1 MRRALVIVSSA
12 IALGLAGAIPAIAC
26 PDHGLAGAIP
36 VSADSPAGQLG
47 TCQALGPLVPQLVS
61 TTDQN
66 LGDQTTGFCI
76 PQQDMSSEAT
86 A

>member
-1 MRRALVIVSSA
+1 MRRALVTVSSA
-12 IALGLAGAIPAIAC
+12 IALGLAGAIPASAC
-26 PDHGLAGAIP
+26 PAHGLAGAIP
-36 VSADSPAGQLG
+36 VSADSPAGLG
-47 TCQALGPLVPQLVS
+47 TCQALGPLVSELVS

-76 PQQDMSSEAT
+76 PQQDKSSAAT